1 MSALLRRHRT
11 PLALLLLVTA
21 VVAGLLAARATA
33 RAGVREITVVAR
45 DMAFH
50 VPGSDPN
57 PTIAVRPG
65 ERVRI
70 VVRNETPGMMHDLTI
85 DRLGLSTAPL
95 QAGETGIIEF
105 TAPAAPGRYDYYCRP
120 HPVLMRGALEVR

>member
-1 MSALLRRHRT
+1 MSALLRYRT

-21 VVAGLLAARATA
+21 AVAGLLAARATA
-33 RAGVREITVVAR
+33 RAGVREITIVAR
-45 DMAFH
+45 DMAFYT
-50 VPGSDPN
+50 PGSDPN
-57 PTIAVRPG
+57 PAIPVRPG

-70 VVRNETPGMMHDLTI
+70 VLRNETPGMVHDLTI
-85 DRLGLSTAPL
+85 DGLDLSTTLL

-105 TAPAAPGRYDYYCRP
+105 TAPASPGRYEYYCRP